1 MSKRLRPNLQRSR
14 SALLHEHKLPI
25 VVAQT
30 GQLLVVV
37 DVKERFTRAFRDL
50 PGEVGHEII
59 AVEVDLVGH
68 VADFVALSNLS
79 FTSVSPAMAK
89 SVGNMSRWATM
100 SLDTWPGL
108 ILPGQR
114 TIAGTR

>member
-1 MSKRLRPNLQRSR
+1 MSKRLRPYLQRSR

-50 PGEVGHEII
+50 PAEIGYEII

-68 VADFVALSNLS
+68 VADFVALEQFVLHFYIASNGQERWQH
-79 FTSVSPAMAK
+79 VE
-89 SVGNMSRWATM
+89 VGDDVIGYLAR
-100 SLDTWPGL
+100 LDLARPTD
-108 ILPGQR
+108 
-114 TIAGTR
+114 

>member
-50 PGEVGHEII
+50 PGEVGYEII

-68 VADFVALSNLS
+68 VADFVALAPTRISARPAARRARQSSRSLALS
-79 FTSVSPAMAK
+79 
-89 SVGNMSRWATM
+89 G
-100 SLDTWPGL
+100 
-108 ILPGQR
+108 
-114 TIAGTR
+114 